1 MAEGEEGAGNGE
13 IWRASGVGRS
23 QQRVANGGRGRVKGD
38 PRELG
43 AWMDEMPL
51 AERAGSTA
59 RYGETGRGGGRLLR
73 FCCGPGN
80 SQRGEEGRDAGG
92 GTESQA

>member
-13 IWRASGVGRS
+13 IRRASGVGRS

-51 AERAGSTA
+51 REGRQHSKVWGGRKGWGEAAEVLLWPWQQPV
-59 RYGETGRGGGRLLR
+59 RGGGEG
-73 FCCGPGN
+73 CG
-80 SQRGEEGRDAGG
+80 
-92 GTESQA
+92 